1 MKIAKL
7 CKKSVLKKSDFIN
20 KELNIYTKINR
31 YINEFIEANLVI
43 EIGNKQKHLFGAT
56 TRSFC
61 LSEKGAAFVDGLNLN
76 F

>member
-1 MKIAKL
+1 MA
-7 CKKSVLKKSDFIN
+7 IN
-20 KELNIYTKINR
+20 KCSEAVSKFKFSFFLIKSKNWS
-31 YINEFIEANLVI
+31 ANLVI

>member
-1 MKIAKL
+1 M
-7 CKKSVLKKSDFIN
+7 
-20 KELNIYTKINR
+20 NIYTKTNR
-31 YINEFIEANLVI
+31 YINEFIEANLVL